1 MSSNNREFLDKA
13 MAYKN
18 VNFNATIERQIKNLL
33 LDYAYRQSFVGQIA
47 SLFCATILLIG
58 LYSKESNNQVLF
70 AWYLFFLAVTVTRII
85 IIHFYNK
92 HNSSANNFKLWR
104 SLFIG
109 GVFLGGLSWAIPAT
123 WLFVLAN
130 SLQQALIILIL
141 SGITAGAT
149 PLLAADLIAVI
160 VFLSTILI
168 PFMVQ
173 LIFNKQNDLYALFD
187 VALIV
192 YYLYMLVLSRR
203 AYHLFKQTIGLRFE
217 KEELEKMLSTT
228 KGRLS
233 EVSYELDLAET
244 HDILTGLMNRKL
256 FVSKLAEA
264 IKQAE
269 ISQMKLALLYINLDN
284 FKFVNDAYGH
294 EVGDKLLKE
303 VVIRIKEILQETN
316 ILARGDGDELMIILE
331 NQDNYESIVKI
342 TAEISQ
348 ALTKQFVIESHHI
361 TISASIGGSV
371 YPVDGITADVLIKKS
386 DSALNYI
393 KEHGRNNFRFST
405 NLIEI
410 KTP

>member
-1 MSSNNREFLDKA
+1 MSSNKRESPGKSVV
-13 MAYKN
+13 YKN
-18 VNFNATIERQIKNLL
+18 VYFNADIERQIKNLL
-33 LDYAYRQSFVGQIA
+33 LDYAYGQSFVGQIA
-47 SLFCATILLIG
+47 SLFCATILLFG
-58 LYSKESNNQVLF
+58 LYNKGSDNEVLF
-70 AWYLFFLAVTVTRII
+70 GWYLFFLAVTFTRIV

-92 HNSSANNFKLWR
+92 HNPASNNFTLWR

-123 WLFVLAN
+123 LLFLLAN
-130 SLQQALIILIL
+130 NLQQALIILIL

-168 PFMVQ
+168 PFMIQ
-173 LIFNKQNDLYALFD
+173 LIFNKQNSLYVLFD
-187 VALIV
+187 VALLI
-192 YYLYMLVLSRR
+192 YYLYMLILSKR

-228 KGRLS
+228 KGQLHDVNQQLELS
-233 EVSYELDLAET
+233 AT

-269 ISQMKLALLYINLDN
+269 ISQKKLALLYINLDN

-294 EVGDKLLKE
+294 DVGDQLLKQ
-303 VVIRIKEILQETN
+303 VVIRIKENLQETN
-316 ILARGDGDELMIILE
+316 ILARVDGDELMIILE
-331 NQDNYESIVKI
+331 DQASYESIVKI
-342 TAEISQ
+342 TTEISQ
-348 ALTKQFVIESHHI
+348 ALTKQFVISSHHI

-371 YPVDGITADVLIKKS
+371 YPVDGVTAEVLIKKS
-386 DSALNYI
+386 DGALNYV

-405 NLIEI
+405 HLTEI
-410 KTP
+410 KTS